1 MMMMID
7 DFFTDML
14 IAVKHYR
21 VKHGYDKRYIG
32 KYAYD
37 TVQVNSFLLS
47 CWLGVPFIVLYV
59 KIADSTHYKAIALVW
74 VFLTYI
80 LSKIYTAKLK
90 KRNYYE
96 HINDT
101 FSHLDDLQMKRICKR
116 GWIKFVSIVLFP
128 LIMML
133 LAKFF
138 C

>member
-1 MMMMID
+1 MIIIN

-37 TVQVNSFLLS
+37 TVEVNTFFLIS
-47 CWLGVPFIVLYV
+47 WLGVPFIALYV
-59 KIADSTHYKAIALVW
+59 KISDSTHYKAIALAW
-74 VFLTYI
+74 IFITYI
-80 LSKIYTAKLK
+80 LSKIHTSKLK

-101 FSHLDDLQMKRICKR
+101 YLRLDDLQMKRMCKH
-116 GWIKFVSIVLFP
+116 GWIKLASVVLFP
-128 LIMML
+128 FIMML
-133 LAKFF
+133 LVEFF

>member
-1 MMMMID
+1 MIINN
-7 DFFTDML
+7 FFTDML

-59 KIADSTHYKAIALVW
+59 DSTYYKAIALIW
-74 VFLTYI
+74 VFSTYI

-96 HINDT
+96 HINDI
-101 FSHLDDLQMKRICKR
+101 FLRLDDLQMKRICKR
-116 GWIKFVSIVLFP
+116 GWIKLVSIVLFP

-133 LAKFF
+133 LSKFF
-138 C
+138 CKK

>member
-1 MMMMID
+1 MDTINE
-7 DFFTDML
+7 
-14 IAVKHYR
+14 
-21 VKHGYDKRYIG
+21 YIG

-47 CWLGVPFIVLYV
+47 CWLGVPFIMLYV
-59 KIADSTHYKAIALVW
+59 KIADSPHYKAIALVW

-116 GWIKFVSIVLFP
+116 GWIKLVSVVIFP